1 MGRDS
6 SDGRAL
12 LLLALLVLGGVAYRA
27 LSLNPNFCDTNS
39 DNLQLKELSNLP
51 VDSSSVTNRDLL
63 NASYWSLV
71 GSSVKDTL
79 GGLFSNTYLG
89 LVNKSQDW
97 RNWSLRNFPNDSSW
111 VGFRV
116 ESSIYGQMARLES
129 DSTRTDN
136 AADARATVRN
146 FFASISGYSFA
157 SLDFI
162 SYNGL
167 TSIRTFFETG
177 SAPQALCVTF
187 PGQLAQLYH
196 LAFDPTVPQNR
207 RAQYLGQ
214 AIAITSVMV
223 VLSGHDQF
231 ADRLKIALDRV
242 GLLDAW
248 PAIKPYL
255 AKLGTT
261 ISTKAASL
269 TFSVL
274 QKIAQRFPQNSRWYT
289 GLTID
294 RIEAMSEVL
303 KEKGFS
309 DEAIEG
315 EIGKLA
321 KVADGSANPD
331 DVPFAADVSSYD
343 DGGGIRVKL
352 NSANRI
358 FLYSDSHGIQSI
370 KVSFL
375 EKEVAGFVKERLGPL
390 KVRILEKGA
399 TLYLRYEAGE
409 TWRPPVSGDVAGP
422 NDVLTIT
429 VNVLTRD
436 DFISKLREI
445 SLGNTVGARWVSD
458 VTKLRGFSVRG
469 NDLRI
474 DATQYPPVEGVSG
487 FKLSGPVSD
496 SFGSYN
502 QWTTIDFQIK
512 DLFGNTRGMRIYH
525 DGYHSPWLGI
535 LGGDHYRSV
544 YTLSYDGARLRVVYT
559 SSREFNVATL
569 YMSDPS
575 VFYDLGEVGPSSLS
589 PTPAV
594 SKIYEIHS
602 VDFPRPLEKNMIFEG
617 TGYDHGRVGA
627 EIAYTVGKIRYG
639 LQDLVIREPSMGG
652 ADLITQDR
660 TVVMQ
665 ARFIQDFGQFP
676 GKTVQQALQNQ
687 LGELVSK
694 LGQDFENN
702 RSVTVGYVV
711 LSYVDP
717 SQPNVIRTTVAE
729 VPGPAAPP

>member
-1 MGRDS
+1 MSRDS

-12 LLLALLVLGGVAYRA
+12 FVLALIVLGAIAYRG
-27 LSLNPNFCDTNS
+27 LGSNPNFCDTNS
-39 DNLQLKELSNLP
+39 DNVQLKELASLSADP
-51 VDSSSVTNRDLL
+51 SSPTNKDLL
-63 NASYWSLV
+63 NNSFWDAVY
-71 GSSVKDTL
+71 SSAKDTL
-79 GGLFSNTYLG
+79 GGLFRSTYLG
-89 LVNKSQDW
+89 LVNSSQGW
-97 RNWSLRNFPNDSSW
+97 RDWSLQHFPNATSW

-116 ESSIYGQMARLES
+116 ESSIHDQMVRLRS
-129 DSTRTDN
+129 NATRTDN

-146 FFASISGYSFA
+146 FLASISGYSFA
-157 SLDFI
+157 GLDFF
-162 SYNGL
+162 SFNGL
-167 TSIRTFFETG
+167 TSLRTFFETG
-177 SAPQALCVTF
+177 SVPLALCVTF

-196 LAFDPTVPQNR
+196 LAFDSSVPQNK

-214 AIAITSVMV
+214 ALAITGVMIA
-223 VLSGHDQF
+223 LSGHDQL
-231 ADRLKIALDRV
+231 ADKLKIALDKV

-248 PAIKPYL
+248 PTIKPYL

-261 ISTKAASL
+261 VSSRAASL

-315 EIGKLA
+315 DISKLA

-331 DVPFAADVSSYD
+331 DVPFAADVSSYN

-352 NSANRI
+352 NTENQI
-358 FLYSDSHGIQSI
+358 FLYSDSHGVQSI
-370 KVSFL
+370 KASFL
-375 EKEVAGFVKERLGPL
+375 EKEVAGFVKERPGPL
-390 KVRILEKGA
+390 KVRILEKDA

-409 TWRPPVSGDVAGP
+409 TWGPTVSGDVAGTH
-422 NDVLTIT
+422 DVLTIT
-429 VNVLTRD
+429 INVLTRD
-436 DFISKLREI
+436 DFVSNLHEI
-445 SLGNTVGARWVSD
+445 SLGNTVGARWVGD
-458 VTKLRGFSVRG
+458 ITKLRGFSVNG
-469 NDLRI
+469 NDLGI
-474 DATQYPPVEGVSG
+474 DATQYPPIEGVSG
-487 FKLSGPVSD
+487 FRLSGPVSD
-496 SFGSYN
+496 SFGHYN
-502 QWTTIDFQIK
+502 QWTTLHFQVK

-535 LGGDHYRSV
+535 FTGGHYRSV

-559 SSREFNVATL
+559 ETREFNVATL

-575 VFYDLGEVGPSSLS
+575 VFYDLGEEGPPPVS

-594 SKIYEIHS
+594 SKIYEIKS
-602 VDFPRPLEKNMIFEG
+602 VDFLRPLEKDMIFEG
-617 TGYDHGRVGA
+617 TAYDHGRVGA
-627 EIAYTVGKIRYG
+627 EIAYTVVRLSTEYKTWLFGSP
-639 LQDLVIREPSMGG
+639 QWEG
-652 ADLITQDR
+652 ADLIAQDR

-676 GKTVQQALQNQ
+676 GKTLEEALQDQ
-687 LGELVSK
+687 IGKLVSK
-694 LGQDFENN
+694 LGQDFANN
-702 RSVTVGYVV
+702 PSATVGYAI

-717 SQPNVIRTTVAE
+717 QNVVHTIVAE
-729 VPGPAAPP
+729 VPRS

>member
-12 LLLALLVLGGVAYRA
+12 LVLALIVLGAIAYRG
-27 LSLNPNFCDTNS
+27 LSSNPNFCDTNS
-39 DNLQLKELSNLP
+39 DNLQLKELASLSP
-51 VDSSSVTNRDLL
+51 DPSSPTNKDLL
-63 NASYWSLV
+63 NSSYWDAV
-71 GSSVKDTL
+71 YSSAKDTL
-79 GGLFSNTYLG
+79 GGLFRSTYLG
-89 LVNKSQDW
+89 LVNSSQGW
-97 RNWSLRNFPNDSSW
+97 RDWSLQHFPNDSSW

-146 FFASISGYSFA
+146 FLASISGYSFA
-157 SLDFI
+157 GLDFF
-162 SYNGL
+162 SFNGL
-167 TSIRTFFETG
+167 TSLRTFFETG

-196 LAFDPTVPQNR
+196 LAFESSVPQKK

-214 AIAITSVMV
+214 AIAITSVMIA
-223 VLSGHDQF
+223 LSGHDQI

-248 PAIKPYL
+248 PAIKRYIP
-255 AKLGTT
+255 KLGATV
-261 ISTKAASL
+261 STKATSL
-269 TFSVL
+269 SFSIL
-274 QKIAQRFPQNSRWYT
+274 QKVVQRFPQNSPWYA

-309 DEAIEG
+309 NEAIEG
-315 EIGKLA
+315 EITKLVN
-321 KVADGSANPD
+321 VADGSANPD
-331 DVPFAADVSSYD
+331 DVPFAADVSSYN

-352 NSANRI
+352 NTENQ
-358 FLYSDSHGIQSI
+358 FYLYSDGHGTQSI

-375 EKEVAGFVKERLGPL
+375 EKEVAGFVKERPGPL
-390 KVRILEKGA
+390 KVRILEKDA
-399 TLYLRYEAGE
+399 TLYLRYEAGK
-409 TWRPPVSGDVAGP
+409 TWRPPVSEDVAGP

-436 DFISKLREI
+436 DFIGNLREI
-445 SLGNTVGARWVSD
+445 SFGNTVGARWVSD

-559 SSREFNVATL
+559 DSREFNVATL
-569 YMSDPS
+569 YMNDPS
-575 VFYDLGEVGPSSLS
+575 VFYDLGEEGPSPVS
-589 PTPAV
+589 PIPAV
-594 SKIYEIHS
+594 SKIYEIQS

-627 EIAYTVGKIRYG
+627 EIAYTVGKVKYG
-639 LQDLVIREPSMGG
+639 IQDLVIREPSKGG

-676 GKTVQQALQNQ
+676 GKTLEQALQEQ
-687 LGELVSK
+687 LGKLVSK
-694 LGQDFENN
+694 LGQDFANN
-702 RSVTVGYVV
+702 TSATEGYAI

-717 SQPNVIRTTVAE
+717 QNVVHTIVAE
-729 VPGPAAPP
+729 VPR